1 MRLALAL
8 VSLFAISCST
18 SNKYI
23 FHSNPGECCPAFVD
37 VGTDDGGM
45 PDRSVSP
52 TDSRKQKEAF
62 GFVALEDFDGEELP
76 DQRTVER
83 EVVDDEGEDEPGFE
97 VRQANANPRNHRD
110 RNERLERALE
120 DLQRAIE
127 NVRRAMR

>member
-1 MRLALAL
+1 MRLALAF

-23 FHSNPGECCPAFVD
+23 FHSDQGECCPAFVD
-37 VGTDDGGM
+37 TDDDGM
-45 PDRSVSP
+45 PDTRVSP
-52 TDSRKQKEAF
+52 TDSPKQEEAI
-62 GFVALEDFDGEELP
+62 GFVRLEDFDEDGLP
-76 DQRTVER
+76 DQLIVER
-83 EVVDDEGEDEPGFE
+83 VVVDDEGEDEPGFE
-97 VRQANANPRNHRD
+97 VREARTDPRNHRG